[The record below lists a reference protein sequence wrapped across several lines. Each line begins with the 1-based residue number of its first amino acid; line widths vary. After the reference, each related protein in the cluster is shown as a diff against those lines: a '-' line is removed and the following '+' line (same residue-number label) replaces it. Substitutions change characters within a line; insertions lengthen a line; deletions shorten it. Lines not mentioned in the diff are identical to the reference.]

1 MHKITKRS
9 MVFFL
14 IAALVFIPFTTSAL
28 AQSETVTQDNSAGA
42 MTIDLLL
49 VRPVGIVSC
58 VLGAA
63 VFVVAIPFSLLGGN
77 TGESAKKLIAEPAKF
92 TFNRPLGDF

>member
-1 MHKITKRS
+1 MHKLAKQS

-14 IAALVFIPFTTSAL
+14 IAALVFIPFTTTAL
-28 AQSETVTQDNSAGA
+28 AESKTVTQENSAGA
-42 MTIDLLL
+42 MTVDLLL

-58 VLGAA
+58 VLGSA
-63 VFVVAIPFSLLGGN
+63 VFVVALPFSLLGGN
-77 TGESAKKLIAEPAKF
+77 TGESAKKLIVEPAKF